1 MMPKG
6 YIARLKEDKE
16 GFYKLASKS
25 YYTKVSCLH
34 ETFWLGGLCM
44 VKRGKIKIRTI
55 LFILFAIYVVYTIGA
70 QQIKLWDLA
79 KQEASLT
86 KRLENSKGEMTDL
99 KKKVELLHTE
109 NYLEKVA
116 RDELGLIKSN
126 ELIYKKQ
133 ED

>member
-1 MMPKG
+1 
-6 YIARLKEDKE
+6 
-16 GFYKLASKS
+16 
-25 YYTKVSCLH
+25 
-34 ETFWLGGLCM
+34 M
-44 VKRGKIKIRTI
+44 VKNRKIKIRTI
-55 LFILFAIYVVYTIGA
+55 FFILFAIYVVYTVGV

-79 KQEASLT
+79 KQEASLA
-86 KRLENSKGEMTDL
+86 KRLEKSKGEMTDL

-116 RDELGLIKSN
+116 RDELGLVKPN

>member
-1 MMPKG
+1 
-6 YIARLKEDKE
+6 
-16 GFYKLASKS
+16 
-25 YYTKVSCLH
+25 
-34 ETFWLGGLCM
+34 M
-44 VKRGKIKIRTI
+44 VKNRKIKIRTI
-55 LFILFAIYVVYTIGA
+55 FFILFAIYVVYTVGV

-79 KQEASLT
+79 KQEASLS
-86 KRLENSKGEMTDL
+86 KRLEKSKGEMTDL

-116 RDELGLIKSN
+116 RDELGLVKPN